1 MKEKKE
7 DGVSPSHNRLTW
19 SDQVELEVKV
29 LIIIICEA
37 SASERSH
44 SLIWLNLTE
53 LIWLRVPGTPVGR
66 EGGGT
71 PVSSIT
77 RNPSVPCHGTNIYF

>member
-29 LIIIICEA
+29 LIIKYAKRARA
-37 SASERSH
+37 SVATN
-44 SLIWLNLTE
+44 LFGLTLLNLFG
-53 LIWLRVPGTPVGR
+53 LGFLVRP
-66 EGGGT
+66 
-71 PVSSIT
+71 
-77 RNPSVPCHGTNIYF
+77 